1 MRLIDRLRPR
11 IEEYRRQS
19 ETIDCTGCGRKID
32 VEGIALRQRFICREC
47 KRTMRLT
54 GRRFTFQ
61 YTPAYHRR
69 KRIYTLITGLLICLW
84 SLYLALD
91 LVYPDGAAH
100 CFPGLT
106 GFMGE
111 GVGLGHPV
119 PIISLLTITGLCIA
133 VYLYVAREKTEDYR
147 LIGGGM
153 VLFFAAR
160 RVPLW
165 HLCRLYGHP
174 KTWAVLAP
182 AGIAGFFGVSF
193 LLLTWWK
200 RRHLPMI

>member
-1 MRLIDRLRPR
+1 MGLIDRRQPR
-11 IEEYRRQS
+11 IEQFVRPS
-19 ETIDCTGCGRKID
+19 DTVDCTGCGRKIN
-32 VEGIALRQRFICREC
+32 VEGIPFRQWFICRKC

-61 YTPAYHRR
+61 YTPAYQRR
-69 KRIYTLITGLLICLW
+69 KRIYTLITGALICLW

-91 LVYPDGAAH
+91 LVYPDGPAH
-100 CFPGLT
+100 WLPGLR
-106 GFMGE
+106 GIAGE

-119 PIISLLTITGLCIA
+119 PILSLLTLSGLCIA

-153 VLFFAAR
+153 VLLFAAR

-174 KTWAVLAP
+174 KTWVVLAP
-182 AGIAGFFGVSF
+182 AGVAGIFGVSF
-193 LLLTWWK
+193 LLLSWWK